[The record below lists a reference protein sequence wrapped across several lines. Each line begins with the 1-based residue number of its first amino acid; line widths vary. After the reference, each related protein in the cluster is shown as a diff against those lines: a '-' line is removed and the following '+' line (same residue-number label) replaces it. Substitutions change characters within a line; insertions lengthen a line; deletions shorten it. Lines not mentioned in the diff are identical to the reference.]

1 MLVSQF
7 VPLCPSLSVSKVF
20 SLCFCVYSCPA
31 NRLINTIFPDSIYI
45 YINMY
50 LVFSFW
56 LTAPCVTGSRFNH
69 LTRTDSNVSLFM
81 AEQCSII
88 YMSHSFFIHSSVDG
102 HLGCFHVI
110 ATVNSATMNM
120 GVHML
125 FQLLFSQSI
134 CSVVGLLGLMV
145 VLVLVFFLKNLHTV
159 LHSGYINLHSH
170 QQCSSVPVSPHPL
183 QHLLFVG
190 FVMMAI
196 LTGVGGDTSLSCR
209 FASL

>member
-1 MLVSQF
+1 
-7 VPLCPSLSVSKVF
+7 
-20 SLCFCVYSCPA
+20 
-31 NRLINTIFPDSIYI
+31 
-45 YINMY
+45 MY
-50 LVFSFW
+50 VHH
-56 LTAPCVTGSRFNH
+56 N
-69 LTRTDSNVSLFM
+69 
-81 AEQCSII
+81 
-88 YMSHSFFIHSSVDG
+88 FFIHSSVDG

>member
-1 MLVSQF
+1 
-7 VPLCPSLSVSKVF
+7 
-20 SLCFCVYSCPA
+20 
-31 NRLINTIFPDSIYI
+31 
-45 YINMY
+45 
-50 LVFSFW
+50 
-56 LTAPCVTGSRFNH
+56 
-69 LTRTDSNVSLFM
+69 M
-81 AEQCSII
+81 AEQYSIV
-88 YMSHSFFIHSSVDG
+88 YMSHSFFIHSAVDR
-102 HLGCFHVI
+102 HLGCFHVL

-134 CSVVGLLGLMV
+134 CSVVGLLGFMV
-145 VLVLVFFLKNLHTV
+145 VLVLVFLKNLHIV
-159 LHSGYINLHSH
+159 LHSGYISLHSH
-170 QQCSSVPVSPHPL
+170 QQCRSVPVSPHPL